1 MGKTRKVQYI
11 DRATGTGYE
20 VLFHCFTKDGT
31 AVVEDSAGQVKVV
44 EATAIRFTD
53 RPLATEFSVGPQI
66 PAASAARQIQDRR
79 LRLPGEKG
87 GKR

>member
-31 AVVEDSAGQVKVV
+31 AVVEDAAGQVKVV

-53 RPLATEFSVGPQI
+53 RPLATEFGAAI
-66 PAASAARQIQDRR
+66 PAVGASRQIQDRR